1 MSLIRCLH
9 LFVVGAVLGLSAARP
24 VIAQQSNQGTI
35 LATRE
40 HLRDELARLERAGA
54 SGQAAASLIR
64 TRLESGDFQAGDR
77 IVIRVEGEQQLTDT
91 FVVTTGA
98 GGAGGGPQLELPQ
111 VGVVSLQGVLRSEL
125 KGRLETHLAQ
135 FLRSPVVQVQP
146 LIRLLIDGEVVRP
159 GYYAAAPQHPLAD
172 VIAEA
177 GGLTQHAKAAGMRV
191 ERGATSIWSGAPLRD
206 AMGRGYSI
214 DQLNLRAGD
223 RLVVPTRGDSE
234 RTLRIIGVLVTIP
247 LAIFTITRL
256 H

>member
-1 MSLIRCLH
+1 MSLIRCLYV
-9 LFVVGAVLGLSAARP
+9 FVVVAVLGLIAAPSA
-24 VIAQQSNQGTI
+24 IAQQSNQGTI
-35 LATRE
+35 VATRE

-77 IVIRVEGEQQLTDT
+77 IAIRVEGEPQLTDT

-98 GGAGGGPQLELPQ
+98 AGGGGPQLELPQ

-135 FLRSPVVQVQP
+135 FLRNPAVQVQP

-172 VIAEA
+172 VITEA
-177 GGLTQHAKAAGMRV
+177 GGLTQRAKAAGMRV

-206 AMGRGYSI
+206 ALGRGYSI

-223 RLVVPTRGDSE
+223 RLFVPTRGDSE
-234 RTLRIIGVLVTIP
+234 RTVRIIGVLVTIP

-256 H
+256 R

>member
-1 MSLIRCLH
+1 MSLIRCLYV
-9 LFVVGAVLGLSAARP
+9 FVVVAVLGLIAAPSA
-24 VIAQQSNQGTI
+24 IAQQSNQGTI
-35 LATRE
+35 VATRE

-77 IVIRVEGEQQLTDT
+77 IAIRVEGEAQLTDT

-98 GGAGGGPQLELPQ
+98 GPQLELPQ
-111 VGVVSLQGVLRSEL
+111 VGVLSLQGVLRSEL

-135 FLRSPVVQVQP
+135 FLRNPAVQVQP

-172 VIAEA
+172 VITEA
-177 GGLTQHAKAAGMRV
+177 GGLTQRAKAAGMRV

-206 AMGRGYSI
+206 ALGRGYSI

-223 RLVVPTRGDSE
+223 RLFVPTRGDSE
-234 RTLRIIGVLVTIP
+234 RTVRIIGVLVTIP

-256 H
+256 R

>member
-1 MSLIRCLH
+1 MALPMSLNRCLQ
-9 LFVVGAVLGLSAARP
+9 LLVVGAALVLIAAP
-24 VIAQQSNQGTI
+24 PANAQQSTQGTI

-40 HLRDELARLERAGA
+40 RLRDELARLERAGA
-54 SGQAAASLIR
+54 SGQAGASLIR

-77 IVIRVEGEQQLTDT
+77 IVIRVEGEPQLTDT
-91 FVVTTGA
+91 FVVTS
-98 GGAGGGPQLELPQ
+98 GGGPQLELPQ
-111 VGVVSLQGVLRSEL
+111 VGVVTLQGVLRSEL

-177 GGLTQHAKAAGMRV
+177 GGLTQHAKASGMRV

-206 AMGRGYSI
+206 ALGRGYSI

>member
-1 MSLIRCLH
+1 MSLIRCLYV
-9 LFVVGAVLGLSAARP
+9 FVVVAVLGLIAAPSA
-24 VIAQQSNQGTI
+24 IAQQSNQGTI
-35 LATRE
+35 VATRE

-77 IVIRVEGEQQLTDT
+77 IAIRVEGEAQLTDT

-98 GGAGGGPQLELPQ
+98 GPQLELPQ
-111 VGVVSLQGVLRSEL
+111 VGVVSLQGVLSSEL

-135 FLRSPVVQVQP
+135 FLRNPAVQVQP

-172 VIAEA
+172 VITEA
-177 GGLTQHAKAAGMRV
+177 GGLTQRAKAAGMRV

-206 AMGRGYSI
+206 ALGRGYSI

-223 RLVVPTRGDSE
+223 RLFVPTRGDSE
-234 RTLRIIGVLVTIP
+234 RTVRIIGVLVTIP

-256 H
+256 R